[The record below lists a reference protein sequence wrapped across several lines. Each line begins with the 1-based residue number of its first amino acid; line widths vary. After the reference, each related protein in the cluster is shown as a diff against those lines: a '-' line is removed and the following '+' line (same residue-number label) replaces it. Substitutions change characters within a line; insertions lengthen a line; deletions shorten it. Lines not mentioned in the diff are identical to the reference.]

1 MKLFRTESGSIRY
14 GNKPADYTMIENR
27 CSQPKSE
34 TERCTNELSSFL
46 SVKPDTIPDTIPTR
60 FPIPAWVD
68 ITSHYRILTTQNEG
82 GLAPLVVRHP
92 LGALDGGLTGG
103 CFGNSSNLGGHSSK
117 ANSCH

>member
-1 MKLFRTESGSIRY
+1 
-14 GNKPADYTMIENR
+14 MIENR

-46 SVKPDTIPDTIPTR
+46 SIKPDTIPDSPIPPDSPRFPSLTR

-103 CFGNSSNLGGHSSK
+103 CFGNSSIFGGHSSK

>member
-1 MKLFRTESGSIRY
+1 
-14 GNKPADYTMIENR
+14 MIENR

-46 SVKPDTIPDTIPTR
+46 SVKPDTIPDTIPTRFPIPRFPSLTR

-103 CFGNSSNLGGHSSK
+103 CFGNSSIFGGHSSK